1 MIEIKF
7 TECKDIIPPEEFG
20 GGFTHYMLRL
30 LRKKN
35 GGWLYGNLMPRG
47 EIGVP
52 PTATSFGT
60 SVSECVRA
68 AMTEDGKC
76 SVFRLD
82 DYLTRLDVQAKRM
95 GLPSID
101 IELTSYGLRQLLSLS
116 RRYLL
121 GGEVFIHLTLLSL
134 ETDITVYPAQEAV
147 LTVTLEKKQ
156 KTDMR
161 AISVASSCDCPLSS
175 PNRYAK
181 TADFAVREGLYE
193 AKKRGFDNV
202 MWLDCTYRR
211 YIECLAGMD
220 LFFRIGDG
228 VYHAGDGFFADSARR
243 LMEGWGITLHS
254 GRVST
259 DFLLKEYE
267 AGNFSEVFAVGTSNG
282 IQPVTKMDIDGKVLE
297 FTRTKLAKKLYD
309 TVNGIIYCDHPDN
322 YKWITKV

>member
-1 MIEIKF
+1 VIEIKF
-7 TECKDIIPPEEFG
+7 TECRDIIPPEEFQ

-30 LRKKN
+30 LRKEH

-47 EIGVP
+47 EIGVLP
-52 PTATSFGT
+52 CAATLGT

-68 AMTEDGKC
+68 VMTEEGKC

-116 RRYLL
+116 RPYLF
-121 GGEVFIHLTLLSL
+121 GGEVLIHIVLTSL
-134 ETDITVYPAQEAV
+134 ETDIGVYPAQEAV
-147 LTVTLEKKQ
+147 LTVTLEKKE
-156 KTDMR
+156 KSDMR
-161 AISVASSCDCPLSS
+161 AITVASSCDCPLSS
-175 PNRYAK
+175 PHRYAK

-193 AKKRGFDNV
+193 AKRRGYDNV

-211 YIECLAGMD
+211 YIEGLAGMD

-243 LMEGWGITLHS
+243 LMESWGITLHT
-254 GRVST
+254 GRVPT

-267 AGNFSEVFAVGTSNG
+267 AGNFSEVFAVGTSNV
-282 IQPVTKMDIDGKVLE
+282 IQPVTKMDIDGKTLE
-297 FTRTKLAKKLYD
+297 FSRTKLAKKLYD
-309 TVNGIIYCDHPDN
+309 TVNGIIYCNHPDN
-322 YKWITKV
+322 YKWITKI